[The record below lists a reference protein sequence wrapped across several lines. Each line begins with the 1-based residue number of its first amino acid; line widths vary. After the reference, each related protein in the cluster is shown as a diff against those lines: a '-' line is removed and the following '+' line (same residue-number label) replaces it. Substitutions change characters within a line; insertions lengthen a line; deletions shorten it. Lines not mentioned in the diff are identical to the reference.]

1 MATEHY
7 EQLIQRKTRPEPQQS
22 LFEAGSAWDSE
33 WWGMPEFVMSDARP
47 LYKITVNLYTL
58 DDLRELGKAL
68 GLRVTP
74 QTDSLTYPAP
84 EAFKPSEW
92 EYGDA

>member
-1 MATEHY
+1 
-7 EQLIQRKTRPEPQQS
+7 
-22 LFEAGSAWDSE
+22 
-33 WWGMPEFVMSDARP
+33 MPEFVVGDVRP

-58 DDLRELGKAL
+58 DDLREFGRAL

-84 EAFKPSEW
+84 QAFKPSEW
-92 EYGDA
+92 KYADA